1 MVQGGSSFKNALLC
15 PFMVFWEVRD
25 VKLRESLKEFLGLTA
40 DLIFLPTMCALY
52 ERTIAVFLTDLYE
65 HQHHDRAQE

>member
-1 MVQGGSSFKNALLC
+1 
-15 PFMVFWEVRD
+15 MVFWEVRA
-25 VKLRESLKEFLGLTA
+25 VKLRESLKEFLGLTV
-40 DLIFLPTMCALY
+40 DLILLPTMCALY

>member
-1 MVQGGSSFKNALLC
+1 
-15 PFMVFWEVRD
+15 MVFWEVRD
-25 VKLRESLKEFLGLTA
+25 VKLRESLRESLKEFLGLTA

-52 ERTIAVFLTDLYE
+52 ERTIAVSLTDLYE